1 MTRKQYSS
9 QFKAKVVV
17 EAIRGVR
24 PVNEL
29 AARFGVR
36 PVQIAHWKKQALAGI
51 PGIFTDRRGNQSRG
65 EESLTEELYEQ
76 IGRLKMDL
84 EWLKNSPDLPIER
97 RRLLIDREEE
107 KLSVRR
113 QCELLGVGRSGL
125 YYCAAGENAEKVAL
139 MRKLDEQYTRTPYY
153 GVRRMTAWLQREGWE
168 VNPKRVRRLLRV
180 MGLEAIYPKPKLSQ
194 PEEGRRVY
202 PYLLRDV
209 AIERVDH
216 VWSSDNTYI
225 RMARQLVISGGGDR
239 LVQPVRVELAT
250 GGESGERFLCG
261 GAGRRLAAQPQ
272 PPAADFQHGPGL
284 AVHQ

>member
-65 EESLTEELYEQ
+65 EECLTEELYEQ

-84 EWLKNSPDLPIER
+84 EWLKKSPDLPIER

-153 GVRRMTAWLQREGWE
+153 GVRRMTAWL
-168 VNPKRVRRLLRV
+168 
-180 MGLEAIYPKPKLSQ
+180 
-194 PEEGRRVY
+194 
-202 PYLLRDV
+202 
-209 AIERVDH
+209 
-216 VWSSDNTYI
+216 
-225 RMARQLVISGGGDR
+225 
-239 LVQPVRVELAT
+239 
-250 GGESGERFLCG
+250 
-261 GAGRRLAAQPQ
+261 
-272 PPAADFQHGPGL
+272 
-284 AVHQ
+284 